1 MACAGVGAPRAAFA
15 DVSAALLLPILGF
28 ASLATSFVSGIL
40 GMAGGMILLGILLA
54 ALPLSTAMT
63 LHGITQFAAN
73 GGRAFML
80 RREIDWR
87 IAGGYAAGAL
97 LALGL
102 FALARVVLSKPH
114 ALIALGLMPY
124 VALALPERLHLNVE
138 RRGHSFACGLVCIAL
153 ALTAGIAGPILDLFF
168 VRSRMPRHAVVATKA
183 VTQTMTHLLKIVYF
197 AALVGS
203 SASLA
208 EPALAV
214 TMVTLAFVGTSLSKR
229 VLERMTDASFRA
241 WTRWTVMSVA
251 AVYLVG
257 GVRGLLA

>member
-1 MACAGVGAPRAAFA
+1 MARAGDGLAGAVGRPMSAP
-15 DVSAALLLPILGF
+15 LLLPLLGF

-54 ALPLSTAMT
+54 VLPLSTAMT

-73 GGRAFML
+73 GGRALML
-80 RREIDWR
+80 RREVDWR

-97 LALGL
+97 LALAL
-102 FALARVVLSKPH
+102 FAVAQIVLSKPH
-114 ALIALGLMPY
+114 ALIAMGLTPF
-124 VALALPERLHLNVE
+124 VGLALPERLHLNVE
-138 RRGHSFACGLVCIAL
+138 RRGHSFACGLVCVAL

-183 VTQTMTHLLKIVYF
+183 ITQTMTHLLKIVYF

-203 SASLA
+203 SAPLA
-208 EPALAV
+208 EPVLAV
-214 TMVTLAFVGTSLSKR
+214 TMVALAFVGTSLSKR
-229 VLERMTDASFRA
+229 VLERMTDASFRT

-251 AVYLVG
+251 ATYLVG
-257 GVRGLLA
+257 GIRGLLA

>member
-1 MACAGVGAPRAAFA
+1 M
-15 DVSAALLLPILGF
+15 SAALLLPLLGF

-54 ALPLSTAMT
+54 VLPLSTAMT

-73 GGRAFML
+73 GGRAWML
-80 RREIDWR
+80 RREVDWR

-97 LALGL
+97 VALGL
-102 FALARVVLSKPH
+102 FAVARVVLSKPH
-114 ALIALGLMPY
+114 ALIALGLMPF

-168 VRSRMPRHAVVATKA
+168 VRSRMARHAVVATKA
-183 VTQTMTHLLKIVYF
+183 ITQTMTHLLKIVYF

-203 SASLA
+203 ITSLA
-208 EPALAV
+208 EPVLAA
-214 TMVTLAFVGTSLSKR
+214 TMVVLAFIGTSLSKR

-241 WTRWTVMSVA
+241 WTRWTVMSVGT
-251 AVYLVG
+251 VYLIG
-257 GVRGLLA
+257 GIRGLAA